1 MTEEMK
7 KKLLVAVNQSWD
19 EGVMLEQLTH
29 DRNTLYFL
37 LKCTISDII
46 DYDNS
51 EEDNEEKIDRLFKQK
66 EMIEQS
72 IQSVSISIKQLADK
86 IIENQIKGGQNG

>member
-7 KKLLVAVNQSWD
+7 KKLLAEMNRLD
-19 EGVMLEQLTH
+19 EGVFIEQFM
-29 DRNTLYFL
+29 DVRNTLYFL
-37 LKCTISDII
+37 LKTTINDII

-72 IQSVSISIKQLADK
+72 IHTVSVSIKQLADT
-86 IIENQIKGGQNG
+86 IIENQINGGING